1 VVKTE
6 RSALAKIL
14 TSWWA
19 VTCDLLFSHSS
30 LRAQTSAPT
39 HPFSYS
45 QPQLLHTGYAFWIV
59 QKQNSRLVADLQS
72 DAPAANWALSLSQCV
87 KRSRGA
93 HHWRMRWPAAAVGS
107 ESASAPRAAQSVSK
121 RWSECWC
128 GAVSLSLNLSLSVR
142 CPNTL
147 STAATPQGALPFAAV
162 RTHFENNLCFAS
174 LSLPTAG
181 SDLLLSCTWCVSL
194 SPDLLLANFGIPL
207 EDQPRAVTS
216 SLNSIQLNK
225 VRHNFALSLASDDE
239 FNAQKYLI
247 KIIERNLYSYLYIY
261 LRIMGRRLLF
271 CSFFYS
277 SFRLI
282 GDAWEIFTL
291 DGTLDLAKFLR
302 LILMW
307 LKFFLVSTAAY
318 KFSVGLFLGEGK
330 IWVLTYF
337 LPKEIISP

>member
-1 VVKTE
+1 MHRRPIE
-6 RSALAKIL
+6 LSPSRSVSNALA
-14 TSWWA
+14 
-19 VTCDLLFSHSS
+19 
-30 LRAQTSAPT
+30 APT
-39 HPFSYS
+39 
-45 QPQLLHTGYAFWIV
+45 TDACVGRR
-59 QKQNSRLVADLQS
+59 RL
-72 DAPAANWALSLSQCV
+72 WA
-87 KRSRGA
+87 RSR
-93 HHWRMRWPAAAVGS
+93 R
-107 ESASAPRAAQSVSK
+107 APRALLSQSPKGEASA
-121 RWSECWC
+121 
-128 GAVSLSLNLSLSVR
+128 GAAPSLCLWISLSLSVR